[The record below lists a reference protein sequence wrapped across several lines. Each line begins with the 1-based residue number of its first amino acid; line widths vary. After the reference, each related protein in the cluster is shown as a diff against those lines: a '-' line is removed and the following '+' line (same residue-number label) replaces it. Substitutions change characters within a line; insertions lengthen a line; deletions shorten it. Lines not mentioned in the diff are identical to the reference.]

1 LSKRSRRHRAQIGD
15 WGSMT
20 VISELFPHIVH
31 VGAMLHLVA
40 FAFRNQL
47 VLRGF
52 AIAGSFAYSIY
63 YLVGAGETL
72 WSPMFWSV
80 MSILI
85 NIVLIIIIVG
95 DSRES
100 GFSDD
105 ELRLFRKLDTLSP
118 RDFRNLARIGK
129 WHRASQE
136 TVLTEEAKHLD
147 SLFYVLEGNVS
158 VQKSGRIITPSTGL
172 FVGEIAF
179 LLGRPASAT
188 VKIGPG
194 AEYIEWNGQDLRR
207 LFEKQPGMKGTFAS
221 LLNTDMAEK
230 VSRS

>member
-1 LSKRSRRHRAQIGD
+1 
-15 WGSMT
+15 MT
-20 VISELFPHIVH
+20 GISEYFPHIVH

-52 AIAGSFAYSIY
+52 AIAGSFAYSLY
-63 YLVGAGETL
+63 YLVGAGETAL

-95 DSRES
+95 DSRQS

-105 ELRLFRKLDTLSP
+105 ELKLFRKLDKLSP
-118 RDFRNLARIGK
+118 RDFRHIARAGK
-129 WHRASQE
+129 WHRAAGE
-136 TVLTEEAKHLD
+136 TVLTEEGKPLN
-147 SLFYVLEGNVS
+147 SLYYVLDGTVAVE
-158 VQKSGRIITPSTGL
+158 KAGRIITPGANL

-179 LLGRPASAT
+179 LLGRQATAT
-188 VKIGPG
+188 VKIGAG
-194 AEYIEWNGQDLRR
+194 SQYIEWRGQDLHQ
-207 LFEKQPGMKGTFAS
+207 LFKKQPALKGTFAS
-221 LLNTDMAEK
+221 LLNADMAEK
-230 VSRS
+230 VARS